1 MRAERPLVAALGFL
15 AFVAAG
21 CASKSSLPLGPEHP
35 SSGPYRIK
43 VGDYLGVRFYKTP
56 ELNVE
61 VPVRSDGKI
70 SLEVLGD
77 VQAAGF
83 EPTELS
89 HMLSERYEAEL
100 TNPRVTVIVLAFGG
114 QVFVGGEVK
123 SPSAVAFATGMT
135 VLQAIDGAGGFLDT
149 AKPERVVLIRHTD
162 GAYKAHELDLKKAL
176 TGKDLSVNVS
186 LQPSD
191 IVHVPRSRIAN
202 VNLLVDQYIRRNL
215 PINPPIGAA
224 AF

>member
-1 MRAERPLVAALGFL
+1 MPAVRPVVAALL
-15 AFVAAG
+15 LTVLVAG
-21 CASKSSLPLGPEHP
+21 CTARTELPRNSDHP
-35 SSGPYRIK
+35 HAGPYRIK

-70 SLEVLGD
+70 SLEILGD
-77 VQAAGF
+77 VDAAGL

-89 HMLSERYEAEL
+89 RLLSERYASEL

-114 QVFVGGEVK
+114 QIFVGGEVK
-123 SPSAVAFATGMT
+123 NPSAVPFATGMT

-149 AKPERVVLIRHTD
+149 AKPDSVVLIRHAD
-162 GAYKAHELDLKKAL
+162 GAYQAHELNLKKAL
-176 TGKDLSVNVS
+176 SGKDLSVNVA

-202 VNLLVDQYIRRNL
+202 MNLLVDQYIRRNL
-215 PINPPIGAA
+215 PINPSVGAA